1 MDPSKIKGA
10 KLCKYKNGDTIVKQG
25 DSTEYVY
32 YLIDGLCCRSICREN
47 GVERIFGVRKANDGV
62 ASFLGLLVLT
72 YNRDFYT
79 CSFHALSDCQCYR
92 IPNSSFRELMDTDMD
107 FLRQIIAFSSNEYN
121 KLVNE
126 VIAHSENSIA
136 NYLCQL
142 IYELTKPNAQGKKCL
157 SNKYTMEILSKMS
170 GVTTVT
176 VARIISFLKTK
187 GVVSREK
194 SALVIEDEAEFLNYC
209 NGKKIKYGK

>member
-1 MDPSKIKGA
+1 MLPSKLKGA
-10 KLCKYKNGDTIVKQG
+10 TLCTYKCGDAIVKQG

-32 YLIDGLCCRSICREN
+32 YLINGLCSRTLFREN
-47 GVERIFGVRKANDGV
+47 GNERIFGVRKANDGV

-72 YNRDFYT
+72 NNRDFYT
-79 CSFHALSDCQCYR
+79 CSFYALTDCQCYK
-92 IPNSSFRELMDTDMD
+92 IPTSSFRELMDTDID
-107 FLRQIIAFSSNEYN
+107 FLRQIIAFSSSEYN

-136 NYLCQL
+136 NYLCQI
-142 IYELTKPNAQGKKCL
+142 IYELSELDGDGKKCL
-157 SNKYTMEILSKMS
+157 SNKYTIEFLSKMS

-176 VARIISFLKTK
+176 VARVISFLKNA

-194 SALVIEDEAEFLNYC
+194 SSLIIENEAEFLEYC